1 MTSVTPRNFRL
12 NRGSNSALSN
22 RHQAQHLPSPPT
34 PINYVD
40 DMQLCNYNTIGS
52 HHYSLAAQ
60 QTITFTHR
68 NNQSPIPRHDSG
80 LAQPF
85 EADSLSQAWPMFQSQ
100 FNNMG
105 GLAAGAASNTGVKR
119 SRDHE
124 RTPSTSTVASNGPAS
139 PFMQNTV
146 FPQIANADHSPY
158 SAAQFAD
165 QAAAFSKNFPTP
177 SQTPTDSVFGTASR
191 QSGNLASAHMAMKD
205 FAMDHHNSHVE
216 EISDDLAPSRQST
229 SSYGNDSPATPQS
242 GNGEIDTRTQSMSA
256 TDHRN
261 PIQLHRTESQV
272 YQDEL
277 YNPNIIY
284 TSAPATK
291 SSATF
296 LSPHRNLISE
306 RLQTANLAR
315 STSPSTAFSR
325 ERSPFRQQTSP
336 YASLQEWKPTP
347 NQVGTAANVRQQQK
361 EEAEQAELARQ
372 MPRLHRE
379 PTKTISPKDA
389 LLDYN
394 QESDAP
400 LFPESFPMGYKQHF
414 GGTEQW
420 SNNTFGNQQTHTF
433 HGLPSTGHHGL
444 TFPNANSAEQSFVP
458 DLDFALLPQQ
468 SEQMNHN
475 LLHMG
480 YQNLSD
486 GANAK
491 MSLVDQTPDFPPAL
505 PSMESSVSDLG
516 PGPSSQESLDST
528 TPQRP
533 DDVRANTGTYTCTYH
548 GCTQR
553 FDSHTSLQ
561 HHKRDFH
568 RSQQQRDSTS
578 ASVASSTSPRSPGSP
593 DESGSGMT
601 SAAILARNSQAG
613 PHKCARINPSTGK
626 PCNTIFSRP
635 YDLTRHEDTIHN
647 NRKQKVRCPLCR
659 EEKTFSRNDA
669 LTRHMR
675 VVHPEVEAYGKRG
688 RRGD

>member
-1 MTSVTPRNFRL
+1 
-12 NRGSNSALSN
+12 
-22 RHQAQHLPSPPT
+22 
-34 PINYVD
+34 
-40 DMQLCNYNTIGS
+40 
-52 HHYSLAAQ
+52 
-60 QTITFTHR
+60 
-68 NNQSPIPRHDSG
+68 
-80 LAQPF
+80 
-85 EADSLSQAWPMFQSQ
+85 MFQSQ
-100 FNNMG
+100 YNNMG
-105 GLAAGAASNTGVKR
+105 GLAAGAASNTGIKR

-139 PFMQNTV
+139 PFLQNTV
-146 FPQIANADHSPY
+146 FPQIANSDQSPY
-158 SAAQFAD
+158 STAQFAD
-165 QAAAFSKNFPTP
+165 QAAAFSKNLPTP

-191 QSGNLASAHMAMKD
+191 QYGNLSSAHMAMKD
-205 FAMDHHNSHVE
+205 FAMDHHNGHLE
-216 EISDDLAPSRQST
+216 EIPDESAPSRQSM

-242 GNGEIDTRTQSMSA
+242 GNGEIDTRIQSMSA
-256 TDHRN
+256 VGEKSYEATVVDDSLLMYDSDHRN

-284 TSAPATK
+284 TSAPSTK
-291 SSATF
+291 SSATY

-315 STSPSTAFSR
+315 STSPATAFSR
-325 ERSPFRQQTSP
+325 ERSPFRQQHSP
-336 YASLQEWKPTP
+336 YASLQDWKPSP

-372 MPRLHRE
+372 MPQLHRE

-394 QESDAP
+394 PESDAP

-420 SNNTFGNQQTHTF
+420 PSNTFGNQQVHTF
-433 HGLPSTGHHGL
+433 HGLPTNGQQGL
-444 TFPNANSAEQSFVP
+444 TFSNATSTGQSFVP
-458 DLDFALLPQQ
+458 DLDFSLLPQQ
-468 SEQMNHN
+468 SDQMNNN

-480 YQNLSD
+480 YQNLPD

-491 MSLVDQTPDFPPAL
+491 MNLVDQTPDFPPAL

-516 PGPSSQESLDST
+516 PGPSSQESLSST

-553 FDSHTSLQ
+553 FDSHASLQ
-561 HHKRDFH
+561 RHKRDFH
-568 RSQQQRDSTS
+568 RSQQQRDS
-578 ASVASSTSPRSPGSP
+578 ASVASSSSPPSPGSP

-613 PHKCARINPSTGK
+613 PHKCTRINPSTGK